1 MSRVSIL
8 VACALLLAGCNWTRS
23 ALWSTGLTGES
34 AEITAVEKRDT
45 YLDATLKFDAETLRF
60 FFPGTYDCTQ
70 VIKTGQTVE
79 FGDTG
84 LLPAVRSNNVRCDPV
99 GVLSL
104 EQWATRHG
112 REMTPRNKKEDV
124 TFEVFFRDDDMAF
137 ARGRFQFAH
146 LVALGDSRGGGA
158 GGDDLTI
165 RSDVPVVAVIPNTP
179 ECQAALA
186 AGQAEAHFSEQG
198 PPYTLVSGEDRC
210 AILGMVRTYQSRK
223 PIRGGQTV
231 R

>member
-8 VACALLLAGCNWTRS
+8 VACAVLLAGCTWTRS
-23 ALWSTGLTGES
+23 ALWSSGLTGES
-34 AEITAVEKRDT
+34 AEITAVEKRKR
-45 YLDATLKFDAETLRF
+45 YLDATLKLDAETLRF
-60 FFPGTYDCTQ
+60 FFPANYDCTQ
-70 VIKTGQTVE
+70 IIQPGQTVD
-79 FGDTG
+79 FGDIG
-84 LLPAVRSNNVRCDPV
+84 LLPAVRSGNKRCDPV

-104 EQWATRHG
+104 EQWAARHG
-112 REMTPRNKKEDV
+112 REMTPKNKQEEV
-124 TFEVFFRDDDMAF
+124 TFEVFYRDDELAF

-146 LVALGDSRGGGA
+146 LAEMRDTRGAGA
-158 GGDDLTI
+158 GGQDLVL
-165 RSDVPVVAVIPNTP
+165 RSEIPVVAVIPNSP

-186 AGQAEAHFSEQG
+186 AGRAEARFSEQG

-210 AILGMVRTYQSRK
+210 AILGMVRTFQSRK